1 MHAQACFEIVP
12 FFVAI
17 SWVYAIIWMEEKLAI
32 IFLLSLG
39 TCYQRFI
46 FFCKVIEIYCRV
58 ALLTDEKS
66 CASSSLPECSSS

>member
-1 MHAQACFEIVP
+1 MHAQAFFEIVP

-32 IFLLSLG
+32 IFFAITWHMLSA
-39 TCYQRFI
+39 YH

-58 ALLTDEKS
+58 AMLTDEKS
-66 CASSSLPECSSS
+66 CASSFLPECSSS